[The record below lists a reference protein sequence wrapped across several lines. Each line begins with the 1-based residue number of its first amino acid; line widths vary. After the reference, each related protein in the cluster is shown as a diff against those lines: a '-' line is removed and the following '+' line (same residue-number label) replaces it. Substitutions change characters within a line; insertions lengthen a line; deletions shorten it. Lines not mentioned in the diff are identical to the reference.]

1 MVYYGSM
8 SSPSFR
14 FSRFLVLL
22 LAVGFGIGVG
32 AMATIRV
39 QKDTVLTK
47 VIQSLPG
54 ADEVT
59 AKTFSQVW
67 DSIHEKHVNTSI
79 DDQKLLQGAIQGM
92 VEAVGDPYTVFF
104 DAESAKSFTNE
115 VDGTFEGVGMEIG
128 IKNDALVVIAP
139 LDGSPAEQAGI
150 RSGDMIVT
158 IDDASTQGFS
168 LEAGVKKIRGA
179 DGTTVKLGIVRD
191 KKPLTISV
199 TRKKITIES
208 VKAKTVQ
215 KDGKTFAVIT
225 ISSFAPD
232 TSALFRKAA
241 QSMITASVDGYILDL
256 RGNPG
261 GYLDQAVAVAS
272 VIIPDGPIVSEV
284 DRKGDSREL
293 RASGNPL
300 LAGRKIVV
308 LVDEGSASASEI
320 VAGALQDTKR
330 ATILGAT
337 TYGKGSVQ
345 EVQQLPGG
353 AELKITVAKWL
364 TPAKRTIQGQGIVPD
379 IKVSAG
385 KDVTKDLQFDA
396 AIKEL
401 LGS

>member
-1 MVYYGSM
+1 M

-14 FSRFLVLL
+14 FSRILILL

-32 AMATIRV
+32 AIATIRV
-39 QKDTVLTK
+39 QKSTVLTQ
-47 VIQSLPG
+47 VVQSLPG
-54 ADEVT
+54 ADQVT
-59 AKTFSQVW
+59 ADTFSRVW
-67 DSIHEKHVNTSI
+67 ESLHEKYVNTSI

-104 DAESAKSFTNE
+104 DAESAKTFTSE

-128 IKNDALVVIAP
+128 YKNEMLVVIAP
-139 LDGSPAEQAGI
+139 LDGSPAELAGI
-150 RSGDMIVT
+150 KSGDAIIS
-158 IDDASTQGFS
+158 IDGVSAQG
-168 LEAGVKKIRGA
+168 LALDEGVQKIRGA
-179 DGTTVKLGIVRD
+179 GGTKVKLGILRG
-191 KKPLTISV
+191 KETLSFEI

-208 VKAKTVQ
+208 VKSTTVE
-215 KDGKTFAVIT
+215 KNGKTFAVIT
-225 ISSFAPD
+225 MSSFAPD
-232 TSALFRKAA
+232 TGALFRKAA
-241 QSMITASVDGYILDL
+241 QTMIGKSVDGYILDL

-284 DRKGDSREL
+284 DRNGESREL
-293 RASGNPL
+293 RATGNPI

-364 TPAKRTIQGQGIVPD
+364 TPAKRTIQGQGITPD
-379 IKVSAG
+379 KKVSAG
-385 KDVTKDLQFDA
+385 KDPAKDLQLEA
-396 AIKEL
+396 AISEL